1 MQKKWTSVLVTGALA
16 GSLAVTTG
24 IAISHAAAD
33 NHPMISPAVGT
44 PTAPKTLAAI
54 GDLGA
59 VLHLVGDLAA
69 TSSPVN
75 GAAVNP
81 TALKDQ
87 LAKLTAAADKLKAE
101 LPAETATTADDQSG
115 VPGAPVDP
123 AGFASPAGA
132 AQPGSVNPGGPEQPG
147 TAEDPGG
154 PVQFG
159 GPIQRDTQPAAAKGV
174 AELLTALRQHAGVL
188 VSAASAKQPD
198 AAKVQKAMVPLSTDA
213 LQLSTAAVN
222 RLSAK

>member
-33 NHPMISPAVGT
+33 NHPMISPAAGT

-69 TSSPVN
+69 TSSPMN
-75 GAAVNP
+75 GAAVDP
-81 TALKDQ
+81 AALKGQ

-101 LPAETATTADDQSG
+101 LPAETTTTTDDQSG
-115 VPGAPVDP
+115 VPSAPVDP
-123 AGFASPAGA
+123 AGFASRPAPRSRVA
-132 AQPGSVNPGGPEQPG
+132 S
-147 TAEDPGG
+147 T
-154 PVQFG
+154 
-159 GPIQRDTQPAAAKGV
+159 PAAPSSPARPR
-174 AELLTALRQHAGVL
+174 TP
-188 VSAASAKQPD
+188 AARCSSVGRSSGTP
-198 AAKVQKAMVPLSTDA
+198 S
-213 LQLSTAAVN
+213 
-222 RLSAK
+222 RLPPRAWRNC

>member
-33 NHPMISPAVGT
+33 NHPMISPAAGT

-69 TSSPVN
+69 TSSPMN
-75 GAAVNP
+75 GAAVDP
-81 TALKDQ
+81 AALKGQ

-101 LPAETATTADDQSG
+101 LPAETTTTTDDQSG

-174 AELLTALRQHAGVL
+174 AELLTALRQHAGAL